1 LGDYKITDYM
11 KLLGVCLLTVLLII
25 FPFLNFYERMALAI
39 TNSVDRYPVISMN
52 AFNMWHLFFWKK
64 IDLTHMKDTIFFLNL
79 SYKNWG
85 LLLFFISSGIAL
97 LPMTIAIY
105 KKLFLRKTI
114 SVDIAHIL
122 LVGALIPLLFF
133 FFNTQMHE
141 RYSHPAFLF
150 IIAYSFLRERY
161 FLYIIFS
168 MAYFLNLEKALR
180 AFDLH
185 YGSFIFGNRFIAGLY
200 LITIIVLFRELMLN
214 SNVSNKA

>member
-1 LGDYKITDYM
+1 M
-11 KLLGVCLLTVLLII
+11 VSA
-25 FPFLNFYERMALAI
+25 M

-52 AFNMWHLFFWKK
+52 AYNMWHLFFWRK
-64 IDLTHMKDTIFFLNL
+64 IDLTHMKDTILFLNL

-85 LLLFFISSGIAL
+85 LLLFFISAGIAL

-105 KKLFLRKTI
+105 KNFFLRKAI
-114 SVDIAHIL
+114 LVDMAHIL

-141 RYSHPAFLF
+141 RYPHPAFLF
-150 IIAYSFLRERY
+150 ITAYSFFRKRY

-185 YGSFIFGNRFIAGLY
+185 YSAFIFGNRFIAGLY
-200 LITIIVLFRELMLN
+200 LITIIVIFRELMLN
-214 SNVSNKA
+214 LKLINKAQNNCNS